1 MSDTLKSNLE
11 RAEHYLER
19 FKQHT
24 TGHYINGEFTLG
36 KGGKE
41 YDNHTPTDNSSLG
54 KIMAGSVEDM
64 NAACEAAE
72 AAFESW
78 SNTPGAERKRLLN
91 KFADRLVERADEIAL
106 VESMDCGQAIRFM
119 KQAAL
124 RGAANFRFFAD
135 KAPEAQ
141 NGLALHQE
149 EHTNYTIRKAIG
161 PVGIITPWN
170 TPFMLS
176 TWKIAPAL
184 AAGCTVVHKP
194 AELTPLSAY
203 ILAEIADEV
212 LPKGVWNMVNGFGEG
227 VGKRMTEH
235 PAIKAVALVGETA
248 TGSHIMRQG
257 ADTLKRMH
265 FELGGKNPVIVFDDA
280 DFERALDAVVF
291 MIYSLNGQRCTSS
304 SRLLIQSGIRD
315 RFIAALEQ
323 RVRNLRV
330 GHSLDPETEVGPLV
344 ATEHYNKVLSYFDIA
359 KEDGATTAVGGRRI
373 SEAQGNIN
381 PAGNY
386 LEPTL
391 FTGANN
397 QMRIAQEEIFGPVLT
412 AISFDT
418 EEEAIKIANDTQYG
432 LSGYI
437 WTENTGRAM
446 RMAKQVEAGM
456 LWVNSENNRNL
467 PSPFGGV
474 KMSGIGRD
482 GGDWSFD
489 FYMETKNVCIAH
501 GTHRV
506 PTLGKR

>member
-1 MSDTLKSNLE
+1 
-11 RAEHYLER
+11 
-19 FKQHT
+19 
-24 TGHYINGEFTLG
+24 
-36 KGGKE
+36 
-41 YDNHTPTDNSSLG
+41 
-54 KIMAGSVEDM
+54 
-64 NAACEAAE
+64 
-72 AAFESW
+72 
-78 SNTPGAERKRLLN
+78 
-91 KFADRLVERADEIAL
+91 
-106 VESMDCGQAIRFM
+106 
-119 KQAAL
+119 
-124 RGAANFRFFAD
+124 
-135 KAPEAQ
+135 
-141 NGLALHQE
+141 
-149 EHTNYTIRKAIG
+149 
-161 PVGIITPWN
+161 
-170 TPFMLS
+170 
-176 TWKIAPAL
+176 
-184 AAGCTVVHKP
+184 
-194 AELTPLSAY
+194 
-203 ILAEIADEV
+203 
-212 LPKGVWNMVNGFGEG
+212 MVNGFGETA
-227 VGKRMTEH
+227 GKRMTEH
-235 PAIKAVALVGETA
+235 PAIKAVALVGESA

-315 RFIAALEQ
+315 KFMAALEQ
-323 RVRNLRV
+323 RVRNLKV
-330 GHSLDPETEVGPLV
+330 GHSLDPNTEVGPLV

-359 KEDGATTAVGGRRI
+359 KEDGANIAVGGKRI
-373 SEAQGNIN
+373 DTAQGNIN
-381 PAGNY
+381 PTGNY

-418 EEEAIKIANDTQYG
+418 EEEAIKIANDTEYG

-446 RMAKQVEAGM
+446 RMAKHVEAGM

-467 PSPFGGV
+467 PSPFGGI

-506 PTLGKR
+506 PQLGKG